1 MKLKHGGAHKRSLE
15 TATIAITLLVLGAG
29 GANAQ
34 PAPGNSPDP
43 ASGHPPPNAA
53 PKDAAKVQTAPVLT
67 DAKKAALATPSSAVA
82 PKIVEPDGQDTDR
95 PIWRATHG
103 VLLAVAKA
111 GQRVIAAGD
120 RGIVLLSND
129 GGQTWTPTK
138 SGTDELLTGLAF
150 TSPTEGWAV
159 GQDATIL
166 HTNDAGTT
174 WATQHAAPGG
184 DQALFSLAALAPHH
198 LVATGAYALALETTD
213 GTAWSDVK
221 LPNLDEDYHLNCVTP
236 RGDDLV
242 VTGEAGHAFLR
253 HAGTWTP
260 IPVGYDGSQFGCVT
274 TKDGTVLSFGLR
286 GSLFALATGAT
297 SWQRISTGEQR
308 SIFGGTLLSD
318 GAVALVG
325 SNGLAMTF
333 DVATGKITTL
343 PPPTGATLSGV
354 TEIAGGK
361 WIVVGDDGVHLV
373 DPAAPGPD
381 AAGSAVQ

>member
-1 MKLKHGGAHKRSLE
+1 MKLKHGGAHKRSLD
-15 TATIAITLLVLGAG
+15 TATLAITLLALGAG
-29 GANAQ
+29 CATAQ
-34 PAPGNSPDP
+34 PAPTNSPDP
-43 ASGHPPPNAA
+43 VAGQQT
-53 PKDAAKVQTAPVLT
+53 KDAAKVQTAPALT

-111 GQRVIAAGD
+111 GDRIVAAGD

-129 GGQTWTPTK
+129 GGQTWKPTK
-138 SGTDELLTGLAF
+138 SGTDVLLTGLAF

-166 HTNDAGTT
+166 HTSDAGTT
-174 WATQHAAPGG
+174 WTSQHAAPGG

-198 LVATGAYALALETTD
+198 LIATGAYALALETTD
-213 GTAWSDVK
+213 GTAWTEVK

-253 HAGTWTP
+253 HAGTWKP
-260 IPVGYDGSQFGCVT
+260 IPVGYEGSQFGCVT

-286 GSLFALATGAT
+286 GSLFSLPAGAN
-297 SWQRISTGEQR
+297 SWKRIDTGEQR

-318 GAVALVG
+318 GSVALVG
-325 SNGLAMTF
+325 SNGLAMIF
-333 DVATGKITTL
+333 DSATGKTKTL
-343 PPPTGATLSGV
+343 PPPTGSTLSGV

-361 WIVVGDDGVHLV
+361 WIVVGDDGLHLL
-373 DPAAPGPD
+373 DPLAPS
-381 AAGSAVQ
+381 AEATGSAVQ